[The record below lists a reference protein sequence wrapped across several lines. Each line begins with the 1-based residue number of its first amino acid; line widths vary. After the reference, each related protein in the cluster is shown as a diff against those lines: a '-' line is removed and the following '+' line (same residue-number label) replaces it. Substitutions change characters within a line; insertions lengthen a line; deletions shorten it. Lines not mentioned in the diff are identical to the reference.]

1 MRIDSSRVMGLLLS
15 LVLWLPAS
23 SEAQIQPPSG
33 PVTFCG
39 VQAAPVA
46 DTYTVTVDS
55 GAPQAITMAAPVAAC
70 PAGATHS
77 FTLPAAL
84 FPIGSHTL
92 VVHGT
97 NAFGSTTGQSYAV
110 VVGIAPGQ
118 FTIIATIPPAGE

>member
-1 MRIDSSRVMGLLLS
+1 MKIWIPLVLS
-15 LVLWLPAS
+15 LLLWLPAS

-39 VQAAPVA
+39 IQAAPVA
-46 DTYTVTVDS
+46 DTYTVTVD
-55 GAPQAITMAAPVAAC
+55 GAAPQAVTMAAPVAAC
-70 PAGATHS
+70 PSGATHS

-92 VVHGT
+92 VVRGT
-97 NAFGSTTGQSYAV
+97 NAFGSTDGQSYAV

-118 FTIIATIPPAGE
+118 FAVTATIPPGE